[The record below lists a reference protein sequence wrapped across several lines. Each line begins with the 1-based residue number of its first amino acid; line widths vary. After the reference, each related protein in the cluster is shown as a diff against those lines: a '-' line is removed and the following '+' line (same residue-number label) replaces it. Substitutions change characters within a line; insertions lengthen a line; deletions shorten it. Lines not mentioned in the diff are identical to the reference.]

1 MPGRFD
7 TVLVN
12 EGNGGQV
19 GVRGTCLCY
28 VVRTIIYVKFADP
41 LIGYRV
47 GRLRLV
53 FSLPKK
59 SFHTLFPHIMPP
71 GHLAYIEWFTAF
83 TERDPVHGM
92 YTVKRCRDIQGARLA
107 SVIEVSQIRRSCH
120 LLPMFENAAPREWTS
135 STVLDKCETFL
146 VNPFSDQ
153 HMYMTLV

>member
-1 MPGRFD
+1 M
-7 TVLVN
+7 L
-12 EGNGGQV
+12 
-19 GVRGTCLCY
+19 
-28 VVRTIIYVKFADP
+28 A
-41 LIGYRV
+41 YRV
-47 GRLRLV
+47 GRIRV
-53 FSLPKK
+53 IFKLPKAAQQQ
-59 SFHTLFPHIMPP
+59 LLPDVIAP

-135 STVLDKCETFL
+135 STVLDKCENFL